1 MQEKK
6 KSGPVCCGQNLRK
19 LRFYRG
25 VSYVALCLGIG
36 GGLGWLGL
44 ENMAQAA
51 ICFLPDCGDKIL
63 EFQGDA
69 NLSTQYCRNAGYTYY
84 ELGQCPPYY
93 HQEVCPDNNHYLKC
107 DAQKWCEDNG
117 YNTLPEECVVPQY
130 ADEQC
135 LNGLNYYKQCK
146 EDLARA
152 CDEENP
158 DYVSEC
164 QNGWKLD
171 DDELCSYSPLYG
183 KCCNECEDYQYEEDE
198 IPQGY
203 QKGESCLACGDITKY
218 KKELYDCAAEG
229 FIQCDKG
236 GQTGTAVCW
245 RGDEKWYKECCAP
258 CDDYPY
264 SYSEIPLGYLAG
276 ESCQSCNGTKYKLKS
291 GSCALRYK
299 WENGAC
305 VPDCRQS
312 CTIGNILYSDYTCNT
327 CIIDGKTPIGV
338 IAYENENARLAIQ
351 LQSTT
356 QKWGLSEYDVKFLP
370 NGYTNTPSGK
380 ENTVNWS
387 YDQAQ
392 TTYGAVRYCTQYTT
406 PGTIAQQWFLPSTTE
421 FINMYKNS
429 SLVESGLK
437 AAVGSGSL
445 WGYFWSSNESS
456 TSYAYYLRWGNK
468 VYSDS
473 KKDTNSTRC
482 VLPLDDN
489 GNGTATICSTD
500 YVSQCRIGND
510 THIIGS
516 IGTSCGGLFKECQ
529 CEDGYIWDKTS
540 CEKPCDNMCYPGSFL
555 YSDYSCCSTRLKS
568 KTPIGVVTYA
578 DGNARLAMS
587 LAQKDSGLSWL
598 PYELELYRIYK
609 YLDNPETTDFDG
621 RANSQVWLDYFGYLP
636 DIEKYRFGY
645 CYNYTTEGT
654 FKGQWYVP
662 ATGELYTACT
672 NRTVVDAAL
681 RLSGGDLL
689 SSGGYYSHGTSS
701 QTGYDKFTTVTF
713 SISNMTC
720 GNISE
725 HSDYYTGTDK
735 IRCFLP
741 FEFENNQAK
750 ICDIEYKYRCNVSDA
765 SHIQGSIGESCGGM
779 YKSCSCA
786 DGYTWENGAC
796 QETCDNICV
805 EGSILYSDHSC
816 CSQRIEGKTP
826 IGVISYVDGNNR
838 LALYLVDRA
847 GGSWSP
853 HFGLVNPSGTTST
866 NIFEDRIYTQNWI
879 SFWGENASGA
889 PLACYKTQTAG
900 TSPNQW
906 YLPTS
911 SKLYTSINTNKVKVN
926 DGLKKAG
933 SKSLSQ
939 QSYNSITESGE
950 QEYVL
955 VSNSSGGGRSSTL
968 KTSRFENW
976 GWFRNGV
983 CALPFEYNGTKAQIC
998 DGDYAYTCAAN
1009 GKIIGGKGNTCQNL
1023 YRECL
1028 CAEGYEWKR
1037 GACVSVNCP
1046 QSNCF
1051 PGSIFYTDLTCSSG
1065 CKIADKD
1072 AIGVVAHNDGSTK
1085 LILSLDEARL
1095 PWAEQDP
1102 NGYNYKFEDV
1112 EGIPNLDS
1120 DTAETDF
1127 NGKSNTEAWLMHY
1140 ADSKD
1145 IFNYAP
1151 GYCYNYAPNT
1161 APGTKGMW
1169 YLPAAGELAI
1179 SIGKDNS
1186 VAVNRGL
1193 LIAGGIGIADE
1204 DHSTSTEHTIGQI
1217 YFVIAYSGGVYDGN
1231 SNEYTGNKQWVYPV
1245 RCMIKY

>member
-1 MQEKK
+1 MRDFYKFGLLCRGRVK
-6 KSGPVCCGQNLRK
+6 AG
-19 LRFYRG
+19 LRFSVG
-25 VSYVALCLGIG
+25 VSGLALAL
-36 GGLGWLGL
+36 GLG
-44 ENMAQAA
+44 MPRVADAA
-51 ICFLPDCGDKIL
+51 VCFLPDCTEKPIGSADPNGRICRSGGYLPYGELTCSEFSYVEYCPEDASYIKCNDK
-63 EFQGDA
+63 
-69 NLSTQYCRNAGYTYY
+69 
-84 ELGQCPPYY
+84 
-93 HQEVCPDNNHYLKC
+93 
-107 DAQKWCEDNG
+107 KWCEDNG
-117 YNTLPEECVVPQY
+117 YTVLPEDCVVPDY
-130 ADEQC
+130 AEGQC
-135 LNGLNYYKQCK
+135 PNGLELYRECK
-146 EDLARA
+146 TDYARA
-152 CDEENP
+152 CGEEDE

-164 QNGWKLD
+164 QEGWKLD
-171 DDELCSYSPLYG
+171 EKELCVYSPLYG
-183 KCCNECEDYQYEEDE
+183 KCCNECLDYPYEAGK
-198 IPQGY
+198 IPSGY
-203 QKGESCLACGDITKY
+203 HEGESCLSCEGLRY
-218 KKELYDCAAEG
+218 QKEINDCAGDG
-229 FIQCDKG
+229 FVQCSKG
-236 GQTGTAVCW
+236 GKTGTEVCLS
-245 RGDEKWYKECCAP
+245 GNDKWYKECCSE
-258 CDDYPY
+258 CDGYPY
-264 SYSEIPLGYLAG
+264 TYSEIPLGYLAG

-291 GSCALRYK
+291 GVCALRYK

-312 CTIGNILYSDYTCNT
+312 CTIGNILYSDHTCNT
-327 CIIDGKTPIGV
+327 CIIEGKTPIGV
-338 IAYENENARLAIQ
+338 IAYENETARLAIQ
-351 LQSTT
+351 LQSTSQT
-356 QKWGLSEYDVKFLP
+356 WGRNNYDIKFLP
-370 NGYTNTPSGK
+370 NGYNNTPSGK
-380 ENTVNWS
+380 ENTVNWT
-387 YDQAQ
+387 YEQAQ
-392 TTYGAVRYCTQYTT
+392 TTFGAARYCTQYTT

-421 FINMYKNS
+421 FISIYKNR

-437 AAVGSGSL
+437 ETVGTGSL
-445 WGYFWSSNESS
+445 WGDFWSSNESDAN
-456 TSYAYYLRWGNK
+456 YAYYLRWG
-468 VYSDS
+468 SDVS
-473 KKDTNSTRC
+473 TNKKDKTNSTRC
-482 VLPLDDN
+482 VLPLEDN
-489 GNGTATICSTD
+489 GNGTATVCSTE
-500 YVSQCRIGND
+500 YVSVCRVGND
-510 THIIGS
+510 THIIGG

-568 KTPIGVVTYA
+568 KTPIGIVTYA

-587 LAQKDSGLSWL
+587 LAQKDNGLSWL

-609 YLDNPETTDFDG
+609 YPDNPEITDFDG
-621 RANSQVWLDYFGYLP
+621 RANSQVWLDYFGYLK
-636 DIEKYRFGY
+636 DIENYRFGY

-654 FKGQWYVP
+654 SKGQWYVP

-681 RLSGGDLL
+681 RLAGGNLL

-701 QTGYDKFTTVTF
+701 QISYGKFTTVSF
-713 SISNMTC
+713 SISDMTC
-720 GNISE
+720 GSIHETSN
-725 HSDYYTGTDK
+725 YYTGSNK

-750 ICDIEYKYRCNVSDA
+750 ICDIEYKYQCNVSDD

-786 DGYTWENGAC
+786 DGYIWENGAC
-796 QETCDNICV
+796 QEACDNVCT

-816 CSQRIEGKTP
+816 CSQRVEGKTP
-826 IGVISYVDGNNR
+826 IGVVSYVDGNKR

-879 SFWGENASGA
+879 SFWGENASGS
-889 PLACYKTQTAG
+889 PLSCYKTQTAG

-911 SKLYTSINTNKVKVN
+911 SKLSTSINTNKVKVN
-926 DGLKKAG
+926 DGLTKAG
-933 SKSLSQ
+933 SKSLSEW
-939 QSYNSITESGE
+939 SYNSITESGE
-950 QEYVL
+950 QRYVL
-955 VSNSSGGGRSSTL
+955 VSNSSGGSSSSTL
-968 KTSRFENW
+968 KTSRFESG
-976 GWFRNGV
+976 GWARYGV

-998 DGDYAYTCAAN
+998 DGEYAYTCAVN

-1028 CAEGYEWKR
+1028 CADGYEWKR
-1037 GACVSVNCP
+1037 GACVSVKCP

-1072 AIGVVAHNDGSTK
+1072 VIGVVGHNDGSTK
-1085 LILSLDEARL
+1085 LILSLKEAKL

-1120 DTAETDF
+1120 DAAKTDF

-1140 ADSKD
+1140 ADSED
-1145 IFNYAP
+1145 RLNYAP
-1151 GYCYNYAPNT
+1151 GYCYNYAPST

-1169 YLPAAGELAI
+1169 YLPSAGELAI
-1179 SIGKDNS
+1179 IIGKDNS

-1193 LIAGGIGIADE
+1193 LIAGGTGIADQS
-1204 DHSTSTEHTIGQI
+1204 HSTSTEYTIGQI
-1217 YFVIAYSGGVYDGN
+1217 QFVSAYSGGISAGN
-1231 SNEYTGNKQWVYPV
+1231 SNEFTGNKQWIYPV
-1245 RCMIKY
+1245 RCTIKY